1 MWQVVY
7 IAPNSM
13 EAKKIKQLL
22 EQEGFLVEI
31 QATTQK
37 AKNTGIGS
45 FEIKIL
51 HSEIL
56 EAIEVLHANGY

>member
-13 EAKKIKQLL
+13 QAKKIQQLL
-22 EQEGFLVEI
+22 EQEGFLVAVH
-31 QATTQK
+31 ATTQK

-51 HSEIL
+51 QSESL
-56 EAIEVLHANGY
+56 EAIEVLQLNGY